1 MLKIYLGN
9 MEKAI
14 YHPPTYFDNQMS
26 LYMKIPWLIR
36 DLLFI

>member
-14 YHPPTYFDNQMS
+14 YHPPTYFEINMRMNGLQKNYQS
-26 LYMKIPWLIR
+26 G
-36 DLLFI
+36 